1 MLTLLQFNTSLNS
14 GSTGKI
20 AEDIGLTAIHQGWNC
35 YIAHG
40 ARYKNQSQL
49 QSMQVGNLFD
59 ERIHAGWYSMLFDR
73 HGLGSQG
80 STKRLIQY
88 IDSTIRPDIIHL
100 HNIHGYYLNY
110 KILFEY
116 LQHSNTKVVWTLHDC
131 WPFTGHCV
139 HFSMIGC
146 DQWKTECRDCRQIH
160 TYPRSLFLDNSDNNF
175 HLKKKLF
182 TSIAD
187 RLTVV
192 PVSEWL
198 ADYVRQSFLKDCEIQ
213 MIHNGIDIHTFVK
226 CGCDNLKSRFNLEDK
241 TVVLG
246 VAAQWSVRKGLHDF
260 IRLRELMPRSKYT
273 FVLIGLSDAQIAEL
287 PDGIIGIKRT
297 EDVHELVQW
306 YSAADVFV
314 NPTYQDNYP
323 TVNLEA
329 IACGTPVIT
338 YRTGGSPEAITPET
352 GFVVTQGNIQDIIVA
367 IKQIESRG
375 KDAYGRICRDRAEK
389 YFDKTICFQKYL
401 DVYNR
406 LLNN

>member
-1 MLTLLQFNTSLNS
+1 MS
-14 GSTGKI
+14 
-20 AEDIGLTAIHQGWNC
+20 
-35 YIAHG
+35 
-40 ARYKNQSQL
+40 
-49 QSMQVGNLFD
+49 
-59 ERIHAGWYSMLFDR
+59 
-73 HGLGSQG
+73 
-80 STKRLIQY
+80 RL
-88 IDSTIRPDIIHL
+88 S
-100 HNIHGYYLNY
+100 
-110 KILFEY
+110 
-116 LQHSNTKVVWTLHDC
+116 SN
-131 WPFTGHCV
+131 
-139 HFSMIGC
+139 
-146 DQWKTECRDCRQIH
+146 